1 MAAHFQNVVRI
12 ASTISGVRLRV
23 PVVSGSFLFSGLD
36 VVHKESAVLEFC
48 ILYEKGFHFRIAG
61 ATGFRCRLR
70 GIYGIII
77 FYYSRM
83 ALCVC

>member
-1 MAAHFQNVVRI
+1 MAAHFQNVVLI

-48 ILYEKGFHFRIAG
+48 MRKSSIFVWQVQRVLG
-61 ATGFRCRLR
+61 ADCGAYM
-70 GIYGIII
+70 G
-77 FYYSRM
+77 
-83 ALCVC
+83 